1 MISVITAKIFS
12 ELGSNSSL
20 LPMGI
25 KDVSNSLG
33 MTAGSYL
40 ASKNKVEGKD
50 RFIDEFGTQAIW
62 LFGIPFFK
70 KVIDLTAY
78 KIAGYNS
85 KFDTR
90 TLKNSKISE
99 LAQKFAPTNEIKES
113 LSKAIKNKK
122 IFKGLFLGKFV
133 AATALTMA
141 SYAALTS
148 YRHKYTEKEQIE
160 EIKKEM
166 AAEKSQKQAQEQKTP
181 AAFKGFN
188 KKSSQLSFNG
198 GGIGNALSDFMFNP
212 VKNMMILDA
221 GITGERLAD
230 ARDPQDFMG
239 YVIKEGGF
247 WAFMYFAGERIQH
260 FFEKRAI
267 KKHHKAIDLDIKVLE
282 DENFQKAIGNKTEIN
297 KALDEF
303 LFKTVDGNKIEKTDD
318 EIYQYICENPE
329 NEVVKT
335 AKKSG
340 IVSEYKQY
348 STNFFENIEQHLG
361 LKQPTKTDKVDTQK
375 FVDIDKIKSLHKKI
389 STIVEEFNNP
399 LNKEKELDVFFKK
412 VLKLKRLSI
421 LKNIGACVGFLG
433 IIIPGIMVFDRKSGK
448 GGDEFQVKKEL
459 KEKIAKGE
467 IDVN

>member
-1 MISVITAKIFS
+1 MISGITAKIFS

-40 ASKNKVEGKD
+40 ASNNKVEGKD

-62 LFGIPFFK
+62 LFGIPFFTK
-70 KVIDLTAY
+70 IIDMTAY
-78 KIAGYNS
+78 KVAGYNP

-90 TLKNSKISE
+90 TLKNESITE
-99 LAQKFAPTNEIKES
+99 LAKKYAPTESIKES
-113 LSKAIKNKK
+113 IIKASKNQKM
-122 IFKGLFLGKFV
+122 FKGLFLGKFV
-133 AATALTMA
+133 GATALTMA

-148 YRHKYTEKEQIE
+148 YRHKYTEKEQIA

-166 AAEKSQKQAQEQKTP
+166 AAEKAQKQAQEQKTP
-181 AAFKGFN
+181 TAFKGFN

-267 KKHHKAIDLDIKVLE
+267 KKHHKSIDLDIKVLQ
-282 DENFQKAIGNKTEIN
+282 DENFKKAVGNSEQLK
-297 KALDEF
+297 KDLDIF
-303 LFKTVDGNKIEKTDD
+303 MFKN
-318 EIYQYICENPE
+318 
-329 NEVVKT
+329 VK
-335 AKKSG
+335 G
-340 IVSEYKQY
+340 
-348 STNFFENIEQHLG
+348 
-361 LKQPTKTDKVDTQK
+361 
-375 FVDIDKIKSLHKKI
+375 
-389 STIVEEFNNP
+389 
-399 LNKEKELDVFFKK
+399 KK
-412 VLKLKRLSI
+412 VQK
-421 LKNIGACVGFLG
+421 
-433 IIIPGIMVFDRKSGK
+433 
-448 GGDEFQVKKEL
+448 
-459 KEKIAKGE
+459 
-467 IDVN
+467 